1 MANKRMFS
9 REILE
14 HDNFTRLSHSAM
26 VLYFYLNM
34 AADNEGFV
42 NNKYGVMRSCKCTD
56 SDLQELESGGWI
68 ILFDTGVLVI
78 THWRMHNTL
87 KNDRCNSIYEREKSL
102 LKCVNKVY
110 FLAETVRKEIGNT
123 LEENWSREERS
134 RGEAEKRGKEI
145 EDEYEGE
152 EEGEVQEGK
161 KIVTVKLPN
170 GIFSDIQHV
179 DTKQDKEACIDLYKS
194 LVKSEVYPNYQRKI
208 LNIAEKYGAYTF
220 MSAISLLRSENLDY
234 SLSNIESICYAAK
247 NGLSEADVCH
257 KTKSR

>member
-1 MANKRMFS
+1 MAYKRMFN
-9 REILE
+9 RELLE
-14 HDNFTRLSHSAM
+14 SDKFLELSHNAK
-26 VLYFYLNM
+26 VLYFYLNLT
-34 AADNEGFV
+34 ADNEGFV
-42 NNKYGVMRSCKCTD
+42 NSKQRVMRLCDCSDT
-56 SDLQELESGGWI
+56 DLQELIKGNWI

-102 LKCVNKVY
+102 LTCVNKVY
-110 FLAETVRKEIGNT
+110 VLAETVRKQTGNT

-161 KIVTVKLPN
+161 KIVTVKLQN

-208 LNIAEKYGAYTF
+208 LNIAETYGAYTF

-257 KTKSR
+257 KIKSR

>member
-1 MANKRMFS
+1 MANKRMFT
-9 REILE
+9 RELLE
-14 HDNFTRLSHSAM
+14 SDKFLELSHNAK
-26 VLYFYLNM
+26 VLYFYFNL

-42 NNKYGVMRSCKCTD
+42 NSKQRVMRLCDCSDT
-56 SDLQELESGGWI
+56 DLQELIKGNWV

-87 KNDRCNSIYEREKSL
+87 KNDRCNSIYEREKQL
-102 LKCVNKVY
+102 LECINKTY
-110 FLAETVRKEIGNT
+110 FLVETDWKESGNN
-123 LEENWSREERS
+123 LEKNWSREERK
-134 RGEAEKRGKEI
+134 RGEKEQRGK

-161 KIVTVKLPN
+161 NVITVKLPDS
-170 GIFSDIQHV
+170 IFLDIQHV
-179 DTKQDKEACIDLYKS
+179 DTEQDKEACIDLYKS

-220 MSAISLLRSENLDY
+220 MGAISLLRSENLDY